1 MVIHT
6 SNERRSDRK
15 RTSRGKIMAILAGGA
30 VLGLGSTATLA
41 AWTDTEW
48 VFGGTGNDA
57 GVGTSSFEVEQ
68 NVVAPFHTTAFVQD
82 ETNPGQALTFGLNAL
97 SLTPGDSVYA
107 PVALRTVANSVAGN
121 LTLEPAVPAAGVAV
135 VDAGVA
141 GVAGGDLWNALTV
154 RVWVSGTTFTCDA
167 STVASASIVQI
178 ASGALGTSGGTAAQP
193 LSAASANTQYY
204 CFSVTLPEPINA
216 NAAREIAGLQGRTVA
231 PAWEFSAV
239 SS

>member
-1 MVIHT
+1 MVIQT

-48 VFGGTGNDA
+48 VFGGSGNDA

-68 NVVAPFHTTAFVQD
+68 NVVAPFATTAFVQD
-82 ETNPGQALTFGLNAL
+82 ETNPGQALTFGLDAL

-107 PVALRTVANSVAGN
+107 PVALRTVANSVAGD
-121 LTLEPAVPAAGVAV
+121 LTLEPAVPAAGVVV
-135 VDAGVA
+135 VDAG
-141 GVAGGDLWNALTV
+141 GNLWNDLTV
-154 RVWVSGTTFTCDA
+154 RVWVSGTAFTCDA

-178 ASGALGTSGGTAAQP
+178 ASGALGTSGGTAAQT
-193 LSAASANTQYY
+193 LAAASANTQYY

>member
-1 MVIHT
+1 
-6 SNERRSDRK
+6 
-15 RTSRGKIMAILAGGA
+15 
-30 VLGLGSTATLA
+30 
-41 AWTDTEW
+41 
-48 VFGGTGNDA
+48 
-57 GVGTSSFEVEQ
+57 
-68 NVVAPFHTTAFVQD
+68 
-82 ETNPGQALTFGLNAL
+82 L

-107 PVALRTVANSVAGN
+107 PVALRTVANSVAGD
-121 LTLEPAVPAAGVAV
+121 LTLESAVPAAGVVV
-135 VDAGVA
+135 VDA

-154 RVWVSGTTFTCDA
+154 RVWVSETRFTCDA

-178 ASGALGTSGGTAAQP
+178 ASGALGTSGGTAAQT

-204 CFSVTLPEPINA
+204 CFSVTLPEPIDA